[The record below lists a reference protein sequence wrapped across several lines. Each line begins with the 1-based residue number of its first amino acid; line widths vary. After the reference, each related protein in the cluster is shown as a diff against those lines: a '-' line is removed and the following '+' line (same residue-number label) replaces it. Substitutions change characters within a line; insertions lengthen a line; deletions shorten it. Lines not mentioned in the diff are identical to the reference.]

1 MSYRPIDR
9 NASGI
14 VFFGDAATDA
24 TFESNS
30 GLTYDASASALK
42 IPNGGTIGSQGDADA
57 ISIASDGVVTISQD
71 LSITGDL
78 TVNGSTTTV
87 NTTNTVVADTLIEL
101 NNGASTNANDCGIVI
116 ERGSTGD
123 NAIFVWDESVDKFT
137 LGTSTATG
145 ASTGNLTITTGT
157 LVANIEGNVTGS
169 VTGNADT
176 ATSLAAARD
185 FTLTGQITTDSATSF
200 DGSGNAA
207 LAVSL
212 AVSSITGQTAEATIA
227 DDDVILIYDTSATAL
242 RKMTK
247 ANFVSGLG
255 GGGGSMNNFIIT
267 DGSTPQ
273 TVDNGETITFADG
286 TGAEFVTSATN
297 TVTVNSV
304 DSEIDHDSLSNF
316 LANEHIDHS
325 SVSVTAGAGLTG
337 GGTIAATRT
346 LDVVGG
352 DGITANAD
360 EIEVTV
366 DDSTVELNNT
376 NGSGAVRVKDL
387 GITTAKL
394 AADAVDGTKLAD
406 DAVDSEHY
414 TDGSID
420 TAHLSASS
428 VTEAK
433 RGRTAAAVTTT
444 STISS
449 DINLVTTSGSNKT
462 LTLPSVST
470 GQIVYVKKVDSG
482 AGNVIIQR
490 GGSATIDGA
499 TTVSLYAQYE
509 SMTLACDGTNWHV
522 V

>member
-9 NASGI
+9 NVNG
-14 VFFGDAATDA
+14 VVYFGDAATDA

-30 GLTYDASASALK
+30 ALTYNASSSALQ

-57 ISIASDGVVTISQD
+57 ITIASDGVVTISQN

-87 NTTNTVVADTLIEL
+87 STTNTVVSDTLIEL

-137 LGTSTATG
+137 LGTTTATG
-145 ASTGNLTITTGT
+145 SDTGNLSITTGT
-157 LVANIEGNVTGS
+157 LVANVEGN

-176 ATSLAAARD
+176 ATALA
-185 FTLTGQITTDSATSF
+185 TGRNFSITGEITASAVSF
-200 DGSGNAA
+200 DGSGAVA
-207 LAVSL
+207 LSASL
-212 AVSSITGQTAEATIA
+212 DATAITGQTAETSIA
-227 DDDVILIYDTSATAL
+227 DDDIILIYDTTATAL

-255 GGGGSMNNFIIT
+255 GGGGSMTNFIIT

-273 TVDNGETITFADG
+273 TVDDGETITFADG

-316 LANEHIDHS
+316 VANEHINHT
-325 SVSVTAGAGLTG
+325 SVTLTAGDGLTG
-337 GGTIAATRT
+337 GGDIS
-346 LDVVGG
+346 
-352 DGITANAD
+352 ANRSFA
-360 EIEVTV
+360 VNV
-366 DDSTVELNNT
+366 DDSTIEINSDT
-376 NGSGAVRVKDL
+376 VRVKDL
-387 GITTAKL
+387 GISTAKL

-406 DAVDSEHY
+406 DAVNSEHY

-433 RGRTAAAVTTT
+433 RSRTAAAVTTT

-449 DINLVTTSGSNKT
+449 DINLVTTGGSNKT

-499 TTVSLYAQYE
+499 TTVSLYAQFE

>member
-9 NASGI
+9 NANGI

-30 GLTYDASASALK
+30 GLTYDASGSALK

-57 ISIASDGVVTISQD
+57 ISIASDGVVTISQN

-87 NTTNTVVADTLIEL
+87 STTNTVVSDTLIEL

-123 NAIFVWDESVDKFT
+123 NAIFAWDESVDKFT
-137 LGTSTATG
+137 LGTTTATG
-145 ASTGNLTITTGT
+145 ASTGNISITTGT
-157 LVANIEGNVTGS
+157 LVANVEGNVTGD

-176 ATSLAAARD
+176 ATALAAARD
-185 FTLTGQITTDSATSF
+185 FTLTGQVTTDSATSF

-212 AVSSITGQTAEATIA
+212 AAAAITGQTAETSIA
-227 DDDVILIYDTSATAL
+227 DDDLILIYDTTATAL

-255 GGGGSMNNFIIT
+255 GGGGSMTNFIIT

-273 TVDNGETITFADG
+273 TVDDGETITFADG

-316 LANEHIDHS
+316 VANEHIDHT
-325 SVSVTAGAGLTG
+325 SVTLTAGDGLTG
-337 GGTIAATRT
+337 GGDIS
-346 LDVVGG
+346 
-352 DGITANAD
+352 ANRSFA
-360 EIEVTV
+360 VNV
-366 DDSTVELNNT
+366 DDSTIEINSDT
-376 NGSGAVRVKDL
+376 VRVKDL
-387 GITTAKL
+387 GISTAKL
-394 AADAVDGTKLAD
+394 A
-406 DAVDSEHY
+406 
-414 TDGSID
+414 
-420 TAHLSASS
+420 ASS

-433 RGRTAAAVTTT
+433 RSRTTAAVTTT

-449 DINLVTTSGSNKT
+449 DVNLVTTGGSNKT
-462 LTLPSVST
+462 LTMPSVSD

-482 AGNVIIQR
+482 AGNVVIQR

-499 TTVSLYAQYE
+499 TTVSLYAQFE
-509 SMTLACDGTNWHV
+509 SMTLVCDGTNWHIV
-522 V
+522 

>member
-9 NASGI
+9 NANGI

-57 ISIASDGVVTISQD
+57 IAIASDGVVTISQN

-87 NTTNTVVADTLIEL
+87 STTNTVVSDTLIEL

-137 LGTSTATG
+137 LGTTTATG

-157 LVANIEGNVTGS
+157 LVANVEGNVTGN

-176 ATSLAAARD
+176 ATTLAAARD
-185 FTLTGQITTDSATSF
+185 FTLTGQVTTDSATSF

-212 AVSSITGQTAEATIA
+212 AAAAITGQTAETSVAN
-227 DDDVILIYDTSATAL
+227 DDLILIYDTSEAAL

-247 ANFVSGLG
+247 SNFVSGLG
-255 GGGGSMNNFIIT
+255 GGGMSNFVIG
-267 DGSTPQ
+267 DGTTTQ
-273 TVDNGETITFADG
+273 TIDDGETITFADG
-286 TGAEFVTSATN
+286 TGAEFVVSATN

-316 LANEHIDHS
+316 VANEHIDHT
-325 SVSVTAGAGLTG
+325 SVTITAGAGLTG

-346 LDVVGG
+346 LNVVGG

-366 DDSTVELNNT
+366 DDSTIELNNT

-406 DAVDSEHY
+406 DAVNSEHY

-482 AGNVIIQR
+482 TGNVIIQR

-499 TTVSLYAQYE
+499 TTVSLYAQFE

>member
-9 NASGI
+9 NANGI

-30 GLTYDASASALK
+30 GLTYDASGSALK

-87 NTTNTVVADTLIEL
+87 STTNTVVSDTLIEL

-137 LGTSTATG
+137 LGTTTATG

-157 LVANIEGNVTGS
+157 LVANVEGNVTGN

-176 ATSLAAARD
+176 ATTLAAARD
-185 FTLTGQITTDSATSF
+185 FTLTGQVTTDSATSF

-212 AVSSITGQTAEATIA
+212 AAAAIIGQTAETSVAN
-227 DDDVILIYDTSATAL
+227 DDLILIYDTSEAAL

-247 ANFVSGLG
+247 SNFVSGLG
-255 GGGGSMNNFIIT
+255 GGGMSNFVIG
-267 DGSTPQ
+267 DGTTTQ
-273 TVDNGETITFADG
+273 TIDDGETVTFADG
-286 TGAEFVTSATN
+286 TGAEFVVSATN

-316 LANEHIDHS
+316 VANEHINHT
-325 SVSVTAGAGLTG
+325 SVTLTAGDGLTG
-337 GGTIAATRT
+337 GGDIS
-346 LDVVGG
+346 
-352 DGITANAD
+352 ANRSFA
-360 EIEVTV
+360 VNV
-366 DDSTVELNNT
+366 DDSTVEIN
-376 NGSGAVRVKDL
+376 SDAVRVKDL

-394 AADAVDGTKLAD
+394 AA
-406 DAVDSEHY
+406 
-414 TDGSID
+414 
-420 TAHLSASS
+420 SS

-433 RGRTAAAVTTT
+433 RSRTTAAVTTT

-449 DINLVTTSGSNKT
+449 DVNLVTTGGSNKT
-462 LTLPSVST
+462 LTMPSVSD

-482 AGNVIIQR
+482 AGNVVIQR

-499 TTVSLYAQYE
+499 TTVSLYAQFE
-509 SMTLACDGTNWHV
+509 SMTLVCDGTNWHIV
-522 V
+522 

>member
-255 GGGGSMNNFIIT
+255 GGGGSMTNFIIT

-316 LANEHIDHS
+316 VANEHINHT
-325 SVSVTAGAGLTG
+325 SVTLTAGDGLTG
-337 GGTIAATRT
+337 GGDIS
-346 LDVVGG
+346 
-352 DGITANAD
+352 ANRSFA
-360 EIEVTV
+360 VNV
-366 DDSTVELNNT
+366 DDSTIEINSDT
-376 NGSGAVRVKDL
+376 VRVKDL
-387 GITTAKL
+387 GISTAKL

-406 DAVDSEHY
+406 DAVNSEHY

-482 AGNVIIQR
+482 TGNVIIQR

-499 TTVSLYAQYE
+499 TTVSLYAQFE

>member
-9 NASGI
+9 NVNG
-14 VFFGDAATDA
+14 VVYFGDAATDA

-30 GLTYDASASALK
+30 ALTYDASGSSLQ

-57 ISIASDGVVTISQD
+57 ITIASDGVVTISQN

-87 NTTNTVVADTLIEL
+87 STTNTVVSDTLIEL

-137 LGTSTATG
+137 LGTTTATG
-145 ASTGNLTITTGT
+145 ADTGNLTITTGT
-157 LVANIEGNVTGS
+157 LVANVEGNVTGNAHTATALATGRNFS
-169 VTGNADT
+169 VTGEVT
-176 ATSLAAARD
+176 A
-185 FTLTGQITTDSATSF
+185 SAVSF
-200 DGSGNAA
+200 DGSGAVA
-207 LAVSL
+207 LSASL
-212 AVSSITGQTAEATIA
+212 DATAITGQTAETSIA
-227 DDDVILIYDTSATAL
+227 DDDVILIYDTTATAL

-255 GGGGSMNNFIIT
+255 GGGGSMTNFIIT

-273 TVDNGETITFADG
+273 TVDDGETITFADG

-316 LANEHIDHS
+316 VANEHINHT
-325 SVSVTAGAGLTG
+325 SVTLTAGDGLTG
-337 GGTIAATRT
+337 GGDIS
-346 LDVVGG
+346 
-352 DGITANAD
+352 ANRSFA
-360 EIEVTV
+360 VNV
-366 DDSTVELNNT
+366 DDSTIEINSDT
-376 NGSGAVRVKDL
+376 VRVKDL
-387 GITTAKL
+387 GISTAKL

-406 DAVDSEHY
+406 DAVNSEHY

-482 AGNVIIQR
+482 TGNVIIQR

-499 TTVSLYAQYE
+499 TTVSLYAQFE

>member
-9 NASGI
+9 NANGI

-30 GLTYDASASALK
+30 GLTYDASGSALK

-87 NTTNTVVADTLIEL
+87 STTNTVVSDTLIEL

-137 LGTSTATG
+137 LGTTTATG

-157 LVANIEGNVTGS
+157 LVANVEGNVTGN

-176 ATSLAAARD
+176 ATTLAAARD
-185 FTLTGQITTDSATSF
+185 FTLTGQVTTDSATSF

-212 AVSSITGQTAEATIA
+212 AAAAITGQTAETSVAN
-227 DDDVILIYDTSATAL
+227 DDLILIYDTSEAAL

-247 ANFVSGLG
+247 SNFVSGLG
-255 GGGGSMNNFIIT
+255 GGGMSNFVIG
-267 DGSTPQ
+267 DGTTTQ
-273 TVDNGETITFADG
+273 TIDDGETITFADG
-286 TGAEFVTSATN
+286 TGAEFVVSATN

-316 LANEHIDHS
+316 VANEHINHT
-325 SVSVTAGAGLTG
+325 SVTLTAGDGLTG
-337 GGTIAATRT
+337 GGDIS
-346 LDVVGG
+346 
-352 DGITANAD
+352 ANRSFA
-360 EIEVTV
+360 VNV
-366 DDSTVELNNT
+366 DDSTVEIN
-376 NGSGAVRVKDL
+376 SDAVRVKDL

-406 DAVDSEHY
+406 DAVNSEHY

-433 RGRTAAAVTTT
+433 RSRTAAAVTTT

-482 AGNVIIQR
+482 TGNVIIQR

-499 TTVSLYAQYE
+499 TTVSLYAQFE